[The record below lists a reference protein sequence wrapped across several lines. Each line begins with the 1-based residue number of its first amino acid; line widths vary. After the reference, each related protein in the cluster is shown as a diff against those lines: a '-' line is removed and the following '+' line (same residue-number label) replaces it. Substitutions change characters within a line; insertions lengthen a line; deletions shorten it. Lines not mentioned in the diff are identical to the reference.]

1 MNPPALP
8 YPLAMVICD
17 AVWRD
22 PSTGKH
28 TLLGCFNG
36 IAAASFPTV
45 HPQLAVFVAITEGYG
60 KVPLALRLVDGVEVS
75 RSLSEATVELD
86 FADPMAIAEIAVQ
99 FQKLQFDR
107 PGTYRLQLVTGG
119 HLLMERRIVVHESR
133 PQGRPTSLP
142 PGP

>member
-1 MNPPALP
+1 MPQPPALP

-36 IAAASFPTV
+36 IAASAFPTV
-45 HPQLAVFVAITEGYG
+45 HPQLSVFVAITEGYG
-60 KVPLALRLVDGVEVS
+60 KVAMALRLVDGVEVS
-75 RSLSEATVELD
+75 RSLSEANIELD

-99 FQKLQFDR
+99 FQKLQFER
-107 PGTYRLQLVTGG
+107 PGTYRLQLVTAGN
-119 HLLMERRIVVHESR
+119 LLMERRIVVHEA
-133 PQGRPTSLP
+133 GKA
-142 PGP
+142 PGQH